1 MAFCVQTDRIISVL
15 FIERRK
21 DSSVGRRVAF
31 TFLIQFMLCAAAS
44 TWLSPIVAAPRVQVR
59 GASRLEV
66 RASGP
71 RDQLQ
76 VAGTLRD
83 EAGSAIPDALLVVT
97 PMADSSAAIPWRSVG
112 RCSEEGSSGAGT
124 IDHTV
129 TTDTSG
135 AFCLVGALARGEAL
149 LRVVYAGGPLH
160 EGTRTDILWNAR
172 QQPLSIAFVP
182 RPERVDLDAPRVLVF
197 ARASAPPGSS
207 SEGLRL
213 VLTGE
218 NGQDLASTLS
228 DASGSA
234 HFDFPSTALDGP
246 GMGNLTA
253 SFSGTDDLA
262 AAHTT
267 ATITRSVR
275 VRLTAREDE
284 VRGDPSRGLTVQV
297 RADSSRGPVPTGAV
311 EATLDHEVVGAGAV
325 VDGSAD
331 VVLTYRPTRDTA
343 PRTVL
348 LRYRPDAPFYEQAGS
363 IPVTVTAVAP
373 SPWLRAVPIALAIV
387 VAGWLVRGWWR
398 PRRREREKT
407 PQPTLRGESSVDIVR
422 PSPARDRW
430 TGKVVDAHDGSPI
443 ADARVRVVVPSF
455 VDLDVVV
462 DARTD
467 ASGAFDFT
475 VHTAEKDLRLLVES
489 PYHAEVE
496 RPLPPASEMVVALAS
511 RRRLLLD
518 RLVRWAR
525 RGGKPWH
532 QEPDP
537 TPGHVIRVARGHR
550 GDAVAVWAERVE
562 RGAYGPDPVDQR
574 LEKEVRDLEPRGQ
587 ALR

>member
-1 MAFCVQTDRIISVL
+1 
-15 FIERRK
+15 
-21 DSSVGRRVAF
+21 
-31 TFLIQFMLCAAAS
+31 
-44 TWLSPIVAAPRVQVR
+44 
-59 GASRLEV
+59 
-66 RASGP
+66 
-71 RDQLQ
+71 LQ
-76 VAGTLRD
+76 IAGSLRD

-97 PMADSSAAIPWRSVG
+97 PMADTSATIPWRSVG
-112 RCSEEGSSGAGT
+112 RCSEDGSSGAGT
-124 IDHTV
+124 FDHAV
-129 TTDTSG
+129 TTDASG
-135 AFCLVGALARGEAL
+135 AFCIVGTLARSEAL
-149 LRVVYAGGPLH
+149 FRVVYAGGPLH
-160 EGTRTDILWNAR
+160 EGTRSDILWNAR
-172 QQPLSIAFVP
+172 QQPLSVAFAP
-182 RPERVDLDAPRVLVF
+182 RPERIDLDAPRVLVF
-197 ARASAPPGSS
+197 ARVTTPPGSS
-207 SEGLRL
+207 GKGLRL

-218 NGQDLASTLS
+218 DGQDLASAQT
-228 DASGSA
+228 DASGFA
-234 HFDFPSTALDGP
+234 HFDVPSAALSGP

-262 AAHTT
+262 PAHTT
-267 ATITRSVR
+267 ATVTRSVR
-275 VRLTAREDE
+275 VRLTAHENE
-284 VRGDPSRGLTVQV
+284 VRGDPARGLTVQV
-297 RADSSRGPVPTGAV
+297 RADSSRGAVPTGAV
-311 EATLDHEVVGAGAV
+311 EATLDHELVGVGAV

-331 VVLTYRPTRDTA
+331 VVLTYRPTRDT
-343 PRTVL
+343 PHRTVQ

-363 IPVTVTAVAP
+363 IAVAVTAVAP
-373 SPWLRAVPIALAIV
+373 SPWLRAVPVVLAAA

-407 PQPTLRGESSVDIVR
+407 PRPTLRGESSVDVVR
-422 PSPARDRW
+422 PSPARDQW
-430 TGKVVDAHDGSPI
+430 TGRVVDAHDGSPI
-443 ADARVRVVVPSF
+443 AGARVRVVVPSF

-462 DARTD
+462 DTRTD
-467 ASGAFDFT
+467 ASGAFDFRI
-475 VHTAEKDLRLLVES
+475 HTAEKDLRLLVES
-489 PYHAEVE
+489 SYHAEVE